1 MLKPQEAT
9 NHAKTQSNRIPFLSQ
24 YSSKTDF
31 LTYVLLYLVKMPFP
45 PVTQRQ
51 GLPSSGKEKPLGPS
65 SVNTVEEKSFVKDRL
80 KKLSKKA
87 TPHKSKLPILTQR
100 RLDWWEGKNAAFY
113 VSKTDLSCTSVAS
126 SPKCSSGINVSKD
139 ATKSYR
145 KKLGVSATNSSITT
159 DKCRLQSFSRC
170 SGSGRGQNNGE
181 AVNLSINLTPEA
193 TLLLQKRSH
202 GKQLHTIRGGTGKV
216 TAHHRKDPSAK
227 SGSRSNIPL
236 VKISLL
242 NDRHRYDDVEYE
254 EEDEPGVDQNVLLK
268 CSEWLEGVENTEGVT
283 ELGREDKMNKK
294 TIYCYR

>member
-1 MLKPQEAT
+1 MFEPQEAT

-45 PVTQRQ
+45 PVTRRQ
-51 GLPSSGKEKPLGPS
+51 GLPSSGKEKLSGPS
-65 SVNTVEEKSFVKDRL
+65 SVNTVEEKSYVKDRL

-100 RLDWWEGKNAAFY
+100 RLDWWGGKSAWITSPRLA
-113 VSKTDLSCTSVAS
+113 DLSCTSVAS
-126 SPKCSSGINVSKD
+126 SPKCSSKD
-139 ATKSYR
+139 ATKSTR
-145 KKLGVSATNSSITT
+145 KQQFPANVLVPNSSITT
-159 DKCRLQSFSRC
+159 DNCRLQSFSRC
-170 SGSGRGQNNGE
+170 SGSGRGKKDGE

-202 GKQLHTIRGGTGKV
+202 GKQLRTIGGGTGKV

-227 SGSRSNIPL
+227 SGSQSNIPQ

-254 EEDEPGVDQNVLLK
+254 EEEEPGVDQSVLLK
-268 CSEWLEGVENTEGVT
+268 CSEWLEGVENAGGVS
-283 ELGREDKMNKK
+283 ELGREDKMNQT